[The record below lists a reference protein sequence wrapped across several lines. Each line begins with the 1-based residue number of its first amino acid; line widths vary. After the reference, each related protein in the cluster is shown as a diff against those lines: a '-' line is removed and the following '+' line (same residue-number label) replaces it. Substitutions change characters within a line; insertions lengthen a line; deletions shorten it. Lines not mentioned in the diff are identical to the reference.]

1 MYNKKK
7 PIILMKNIYNP
18 PPTRNKNINIV
29 GGGEG
34 NGVQNIAVIVYKTI
48 KTRICTV
55 KTLFKYKIIVN

>member
-1 MYNKKK
+1 
-7 PIILMKNIYNP
+7 MKNIYNPP